1 MASRVI
7 ALALR
12 NRATISNNDLTRL
25 ASEIFLTSL
34 LAESFSNLLNLRLRS
49 IGLICFLAF
58 SIATPPS
65 AQSDG

>member
-58 SIATPPS
+58 SIATPPP

>member
-12 NRATISNNDLTRL
+12 NRATITNNDLTRL

-49 IGLICFLAF
+49 IGLVCFLAF